1 MAKKRLDVLLFEKGL
16 CPSRERAKT
25 AIMEGIVYIAGQ
37 KAGKAGDMV
46 DENAELEVRGND
58 NAFVSRGGK
67 KIEKALNY
75 FAIDPSGLTVMD
87 VGASTGGFTDCLL
100 RRGAEKVYSIDVGYG
115 QLAWSL
121 RQDPRV
127 KCMERTNIRYVTPD
141 MLEETPSLCV
151 IDVSFIS
158 LKLVLP
164 VVAGLLTED
173 GRVANLINKNFGEIP
188 ALDEDSMTNEDRAL
202 LKETSD
208 AFDEIGALIEKHHQ
222 KNALVAAMRVVGDIN
237 KYISAEEPWKI
248 KDDEARLGTVLH
260 VAAQAGYDANH
271 LLAPFLPHASQK
283 VYEALGG
290 SGVFSPL
297 PRLEEVEDLDKP
309 GFTYPIIT
317 GDYKLGETV
326 HPWESER
333 LVAGTPVPKPHP
345 IFAKIPPEAVAEELT
360 RFDTE
365 LAARKKAEAERFA
378 AAQAELKQ

>member
-173 GRVANLINKNFGEIP
+173 GRVANLIKPQFEAGKGKVGKKGVVRDKAVHEEVVQMICDFAVENGYSVLGLTFSPVKGPEGNIEYLVFLQKSDAPVNTAESTPHEIVEASHA
-188 ALDEDSMTNEDRAL
+188 ALD
-202 LKETSD
+202 K
-208 AFDEIGALIEKHHQ
+208 
-222 KNALVAAMRVVGDIN
+222 
-237 KYISAEEPWKI
+237 
-248 KDDEARLGTVLH
+248 KD
-260 VAAQAGYDANH
+260 
-271 LLAPFLPHASQK
+271 
-283 VYEALGG
+283 
-290 SGVFSPL
+290 
-297 PRLEEVEDLDKP
+297 
-309 GFTYPIIT
+309 
-317 GDYKLGETV
+317 
-326 HPWESER
+326 
-333 LVAGTPVPKPHP
+333 
-345 IFAKIPPEAVAEELT
+345 
-360 RFDTE
+360 
-365 LAARKKAEAERFA
+365 
-378 AAQAELKQ
+378 